1 MANQGA
7 KKRLEQNRKKLQ
19 LLQQIILVAN
29 VRFGACRLFS
39 LP

>member
-7 KKRLEQNRKKLQ
+7 KKRVEQNRKQLQ

-29 VRFGACRLFS
+29 VS
-39 LP
+39 ID